1 MTFIKNYISAN
12 CKTGLVLH
20 IQNQFIKIHIKPA
33 TVLSTAF
40 QTGMTL
46 VEIRDQHFDTILI
59 KAKDGEIFKDV
70 FSYLKN
76 KIHIST

>member
-1 MTFIKNYISAN
+1 M
-12 CKTGLVLH
+12 V
-20 IQNQFIKIHIKPA
+20 
-33 TVLSTAF
+33 
-40 QTGMTL
+40 
-46 VEIRDQHFDTILI
+46 VEIRDQHFDTVLI

>member
-1 MTFIKNYISAN
+1 MMFIKNYISAN

-40 QTGMTL
+40 QNGMTL
-46 VEIRDQHFDTILI
+46 ENRP
-59 KAKDGEIFKDV
+59 
-70 FSYLKN
+70 KN
-76 KIHIST
+76 EGLRANSFIW